1 MTRRCALPAVITAR
15 RRNGVREEYD
25 CGLRFLVGEA
35 RISRER
41 CGMDRTVDW
50 IVRNGV
56 LAIALYFAIVG
67 GLDWLQYAVAAYVW
81 WPLAVNFW
89 SVPAGAH
96 WRARAPV
103 GIPPTAAATFEFA
116 ALGAM
121 FLAHWYWTAFA
132 YAAACGFAA
141 LFRGRAAS

>member
-1 MTRRCALPAVITAR
+1 MHRRQ
-15 RRNGVREEYD
+15 EYD
-25 CGLRFLVGEA
+25 GGSSVLVGDA
-35 RISRER
+35 GSREMW
-41 CGMDRTVDW
+41 MDRTVDW
-50 IVRNGV
+50 IVRKGV

-67 GLDWLQYAVAAYVW
+67 GLDWLQYAIAAYVW
-81 WPLAVNFW
+81 WPLAANLW
-89 SVPAGAH
+89 SVPAGAQ
-96 WRARAPV
+96 WREHAYPPA
-103 GIPPTAAATFEFA
+103 GIPPTAAATFDLA